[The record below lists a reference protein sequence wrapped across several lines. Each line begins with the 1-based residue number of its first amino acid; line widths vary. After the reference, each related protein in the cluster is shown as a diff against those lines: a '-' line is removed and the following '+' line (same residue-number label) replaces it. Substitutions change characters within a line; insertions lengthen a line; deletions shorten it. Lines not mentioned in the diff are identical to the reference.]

1 MSAWVSVLGFVLALD
16 GLRISTL
23 TPAVSGRDR
32 LVGIAVAALVAVAVA
47 LLAEP
52 VLEAGDVSPETF
64 RIAAGLIVAAVAVR
78 RIILG
83 GGAPYVEVAGRWSG
97 LVPVAFPVAISPE
110 LVAWAASRGVDALGV
125 ALVGIVVAA
134 ALAAATSQ
142 VSITGANARLG
153 DAWIRLSGA
162 GLGAVAVVL
171 LVDGIRSV

>member
-23 TPAVSGRDR
+23 TPTVSGRDR
-32 LVGIAVAALVAVAVA
+32 LVGVGVAAGLAVVVA

-52 VLEAGDVSPETF
+52 VFEAGDVSPETF

-78 RIILG
+78 RLILG
-83 GGAPYVEVAGRWSG
+83 GGAPYTEVPTRWSG
-97 LVPVAFPVAISPE
+97 LVPVGFPVAISPE
-110 LVAWAASRGVDALGV
+110 LVAWAGSRGVDDLGA
-125 ALVGIVVAA
+125 ALVGILVAA
-134 ALAAATSQ
+134 LVAAVSSQ
-142 VSITGANARLG
+142 VSVSGANARLG

-171 LVDGIRSV
+171 IIDGIRSV

>member
-1 MSAWVSVLGFVLALD
+1 MSGWISVLGFVLALD

-23 TPAVSGRDR
+23 TPTVSGRDR
-32 LVGIAVAALVAVAVA
+32 LVGVGVAAAVAVVVA

-52 VLEAGDVSPETF
+52 VFEAGDVSPETF

-78 RIILG
+78 RLILG
-83 GGAPYVEVAGRWSG
+83 GGQPYTEVPTRWSG
-97 LVPVAFPVAISPE
+97 LVPAGFPVALSPE
-110 LVAWAASRGVDALGV
+110 LVAWAASRGVDDLGAALAGIAV
-125 ALVGIVVAA
+125 AAVVAA
-134 ALAAATSQ
+134 VTSQ
-142 VSITGANARLG
+142 VSIEGVNARLG